1 MKLTEKAAYLKGLM
15 DGMNFDKNTNEGK
28 LIAGIIDMMDDLA
41 LSVSDLEDETAT
53 LSEYV
58 EELDEDL
65 GSVEEDL
72 YGEEDDEEDD
82 DDDFV
87 EIECP
92 HCGEEVYFDESI
104 DPEHIICPACGQE
117 FSCVCD
123 CGCEDDDDDE
133 DGCGCE
139 HCK

>member
-1 MKLTEKAAYLKGLM
+1 MNLTEKAAYLKGLM

-65 GSVEEDL
+65 GAVEEDL

-92 HCGEEVYFDESI
+92 HCGEEVYYDETI

-123 CGCEDDDDDE
+123 CGCEDDDDE

>member
-1 MKLTEKAAYLKGLM
+1 MNLTEKAAYLKGLM
-15 DGMNFDKNTNEGK
+15 DGMNFDKNTHEGK

-65 GSVEEDL
+65 GAVEEDL

-123 CGCEDDDDDE
+123 CGCEDDDDE

>member
-1 MKLTEKAAYLKGLM
+1 MNLTEKAAYLKGLM

-65 GSVEEDL
+65 GAVEEDL

-104 DPEHIICPACGQE
+104 DPEHSICPACGQE

-123 CGCEDDDDDE
+123 CGCEDDDDE

>member
-1 MKLTEKAAYLKGLM
+1 MNVKEKLSYIKGLM
-15 DGMNFDKNTNEGK
+15 EGMKFDTESDGGK
-28 LIAGIIDMMDDLA
+28 LFAALLDAVTDLA
-41 LSVSDLEDETAT
+41 GEVENAQEEISGLR
-53 LSEYV
+53 EYA

-65 GSVEEDL
+65 GAVEEDL

-123 CGCEDDDDDE
+123 CGCEDDDDE

>member
-1 MKLTEKAAYLKGLM
+1 MNLTEKAAYLKGLK
-15 DGMNFDKNTNEGK
+15 DGLNFDKNGIEGK

-65 GSVEEDL
+65 GAVEEDL

-123 CGCEDDDDDE
+123 CGCEDDDDE

>member
-1 MKLTEKAAYLKGLM
+1 MNLTEKAAYLKGLM
-15 DGMNFDKNTNEGK
+15 EGMNFDKTTNEGK
-28 LIAGIIDMMDDLA
+28 LIAGIIDMVDDLA
-41 LSVSDLEDETAT
+41 LSMSDLTEQTQS

-65 GSVEEDL
+65 GAVEEDL
-72 YGEEDDEEDD
+72 YGDADEDEDD
-82 DDDFV
+82 DDEDEDFV

-92 HCGEEVYFDESI
+92 NCGESVYFDDSI
-104 DPEHIICPACGQE
+104 DLEHIICPSCGEE

-123 CGCEDDDDDE
+123 CCEDG
-133 DGCGCE
+133 DGSCE